1 MYKCLDCGHIFD
13 EGGEK
18 NYTETHGERFAPSE
32 RWKGCPV
39 CGGAFEQTIRCEECG
54 AEHLADELY
63 ADKWCAGCLTE
74 KVTYDSFLEWMM
86 ASENSPIRVGVIE
99 HFMFTTVFE
108 LREECVPSISS
119 AKFKNFL
126 REWYLRM
133 VANDKLIGYGDFLE
147 TIRAYALE
155 SESDKQ
161 DFAEWLTKEEKDD

>member
-13 EGGEK
+13 EGEEK
-18 NYTETHGERFAPSE
+18 TYTETHGERFAPSE

-63 ADKWCAGCLTE
+63 ADKWCAGCLAE
-74 KVTYDSFLEWMM
+74 KVTYDSFLDWMM
-86 ASENSPIRVGVIE
+86 ASTNSDTEVGLLE
-99 HFMFTTVFE
+99 HFMVTKMFNLPE
-108 LREECVPSISS
+108 KCVPPVSS
-119 AKFKNFL
+119 AKFKTVL

-133 VANDKLIGYGDFLE
+133 VANDKLIGDGDFLE

-161 DFAEWLTKEEKDD
+161 DFAEWLTKEKMV